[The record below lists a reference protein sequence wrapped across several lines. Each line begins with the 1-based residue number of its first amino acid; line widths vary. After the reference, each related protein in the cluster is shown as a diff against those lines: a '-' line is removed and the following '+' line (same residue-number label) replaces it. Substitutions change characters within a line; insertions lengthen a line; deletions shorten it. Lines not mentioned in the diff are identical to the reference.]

1 MQMLESNDENIKC
14 KLFNSKRFAYMK
26 FLLLGL

>member
-1 MQMLESNDENIKC
+1 MQMLESNDEDIKW
-14 KLFNSKRFAYMK
+14 KLFNSKSVAYMK